1 MATEAQRHS
10 GIVPDS
16 TRFLADQHSKSER
29 PRDELSKRHAD
40 RHPPLK
46 VNWSW
51 GGLIH
56 GPVDPRFNRYR
67 NYTVSHGTATS
78 CLSGPHVVGL
88 APPPVNPTAV
98 DTEGGGVVVG
108 DVELGRGTA
117 VKVFKPKKF
126 WLVGSAVEGRFK
138 WLYVFPAHSILSTG
152 VLAVSRPHTQ
162 TRVVLGPPTP
172 TMVPT
177 TA

>member
-1 MATEAQRHS
+1 MAGGLIHGPVDA
-10 GIVPDS
+10 GLIAIVI
-16 TRFLADQHSKSER
+16 TQY
-29 PRDELSKRHAD
+29 
-40 RHPPLK
+40 HPPLK

-98 DTEGGGVVVG
+98 DTEGGGSC
-108 DVELGRGTA
+108 R
-117 VKVFKPKKF
+117 
-126 WLVGSAVEGRFK
+126 W
-138 WLYVFPAHSILSTG
+138 
-152 VLAVSRPHTQ
+152 
-162 TRVVLGPPTP
+162 
-172 TMVPT
+172 
-177 TA
+177 